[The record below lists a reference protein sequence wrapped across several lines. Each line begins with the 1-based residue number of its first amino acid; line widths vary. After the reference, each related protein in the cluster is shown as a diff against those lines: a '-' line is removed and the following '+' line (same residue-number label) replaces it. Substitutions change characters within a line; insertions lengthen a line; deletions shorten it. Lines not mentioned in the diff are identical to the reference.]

1 MHGDDGYKCSSYQ
14 QTFWFFDYLYHVFQT
29 YQFIKVHAICISS
42 KVLPNAM
49 LFLHARL
56 YQNCPIILI
65 FLSLIQ
71 FFKANITNHIVA
83 SSMDIGLE
91 IFYTAFF
98 SLCSDLSMK
107 YWIYLIIQIQMLKWC
122 LKLD

>member
-1 MHGDDGYKCSSYQ
+1 MYNFFSDLLCMETMVISAVVISRHFD
-14 QTFWFFDYLYHVFQT
+14 FFDYLYHIFQT

-56 YQNCPIILI
+56 YQNCPMILI

-71 FFKANITNHIVA
+71 FF
-83 SSMDIGLE
+83 
-91 IFYTAFF
+91 
-98 SLCSDLSMK
+98 
-107 YWIYLIIQIQMLKWC
+107 
-122 LKLD
+122 